1 MQHQPVLLEEV
12 LHHLHPKPGGVYL
25 DATIGAGGHAEAIL
39 DKLGESGR
47 LYGFDRD
54 ARNLAIAK
62 ERLQGYGERAV
73 FVCDSFAHIGE
84 HDLPPLDGAL
94 FDLGFSS
101 MHVDEAERGFS
112 FMHDGPLD
120 MRYDQSG
127 ALTAEVIVNEW
138 TRDEIADLIFTYG
151 EETMSRQIAEAI
163 QKARKKVRITT
174 TTQLAE
180 IVSEVVKRR
189 GKAHPATKTFQALR
203 IAVNDEF
210 GQIAP
215 GLSAVTERLKEGGV
229 LAVITFHSLEDR
241 LVKQWMKGQGNLT
254 MNPRK
259 VIKPTW
265 QEQKTNRRARSAKL
279 RIAIKGGYENPKQH
293 LE

>member
-12 LHHLHPKPGGVYL
+12 LQHLHPKPGAVIL

-39 DKLGESGR
+39 HKLGENGR

-62 ERLQGYGERAV
+62 ERLQAFGERAI
-73 FVCDSFAHIGE
+73 FVCDSFAHIGD
-84 HDLPPLDGAL
+84 HAIPPLDGAL

-112 FMHDGPLD
+112 FMQDGPLD
-120 MRYDQSG
+120 MRYDQKG
-127 ALTAEVIVNEW
+127 ALTAETIVNEW
-138 TRDEIADLIFTYG
+138 ARDDIADLIFTYG

-163 QKARKKVRITT
+163 QKARKKARITT
-174 TTQLAE
+174 TTALAE
-180 IVSEVVKRR
+180 IVSGVVKRR

-203 IAVNDEF
+203 IVVNDEF

-215 GLSAVTERLKEGGV
+215 GLESATEKLKEGGV

-241 LVKQWMKGQGNLT
+241 LVKQWLKGREDLVMT
-254 MNPRK
+254 PKK
-259 VIKPTW
+259 VIQPTW

-279 RIAIKGGYENPKQH
+279 RIAIKGGYENANNHHP
-293 LE
+293 